1 MNLHEAIGLLGL
13 VEAHNIIA
21 GGDYNTVYTSKDVEK
36 CFRQQALRHHPDKGG
51 DASHFQLLHQAKDML
66 LDHNAGNTM
75 AMGSASNYCRTSC
88 CDANN
93 STAVNT
99 SLYKHRTCIRQVL
112 MVHDGKR
119 KTVIA
124 ATDDGLTVIEL
135 KKDAT
140 GGLERV
146 VSFTT
151 HRDDCSFLC
160 CTTAVPSSSND
171 DDDDDN
177 DDYYVVNVLYAGA
190 KDGFV
195 HKIELSTRRLTSS
208 WQLPS
213 RERIVAISGL
223 RLRVRDWVGIAT
235 ADGGIYMLEYQNGA
249 STPTM
254 VWKCRVGSAGKWAAR
269 RQKTTTCVTMTPET
283 ILLEEGSNSDC
294 LNLWVGGSSSSSDTV
309 TGRLVMWELDTHEDL
324 FEQYNNDDDDVEDLF
339 GEYGIYESDTDSNT
353 SKEPHDCSHD
363 DKRNATLAI
372 DVTVQEGPIFSL
384 SKHKR
389 SIAVT
394 AGQCIM
400 VWDYNNNSNNS
411 ITNPHHQSGKK
422 KKLTKI
428 KTIQT
433 NNQTLYTLCM
443 NRRFVAAAGSGESIM
458 VWDRDLWTMVH
469 YLPLQRSPLGCC
481 LATNCIMTLDWFRG
495 DDSGILVS
503 GGYDGVVTM
512 WTLANRLGSND
523 DTTSRG
529 I

>member
-1 MNLHEAIGLLGL
+1 MDLHEAIGLLGL
-13 VEAHNIIA
+13 EAHII
-21 GGDYNTVYTSKDVEK
+21 GGDYTDYTSKDVEK

-51 DASHFQLLHQAKDML
+51 DASHFQLLHQAKNML
-66 LDHNAGNTM
+66 LEHNAGNTM
-75 AMGSASNYCRTSC
+75 GGASNCRTS
-88 CDANN
+88 DAN
-93 STAVNT
+93 STAVST
-99 SLYKHRTCIRQVL
+99 SLYEHRTCVRQVL
-112 MVHDGKR
+112 MVHGKR

-135 KKDAT
+135 KKDANCYLS

-160 CTTAVPSSSND
+160 CTTAVPSSND
-171 DDDDDN
+171 DDDDD
-177 DDYYVVNVLYAGA
+177 YVVDVLYAGA

-195 HKIELSTRRLTSS
+195 HKIELSTRRLTP

-223 RLRVRDWVGIAT
+223 GLGVRDWVGIAT
-235 ADGGIYMLEYQNGA
+235 ADGGIYVFEYQNGA

-254 VWKCRVGSAGKWAAR
+254 VWKCRVGAGKWAAR
-269 RQKTTTCVTMTPET
+269 GQKKTCVTMTPET

-294 LNLWVGGSSSSSDTV
+294 LNLWVGGSSSDTV

-324 FEQYNNDDDDVEDLF
+324 FDQYNNDDDVEDLF

-353 SKEPHDCSHD
+353 SKEPEDCSND
-363 DKRNATLAI
+363 DERNTLAI

-389 SIAVT
+389 AIAVT
-394 AGQCIM
+394 AGQCII
-400 VWDYNNNSNNS
+400 VWDYNYSNNN
-411 ITNPHHQSGKK
+411 ITNPQHQSGK

-443 NRRFVAAAGSGESIM
+443 NGRFVAAAGSGESIM

-469 YLPLQRSPLGCC
+469 YLPLQRSPSGCC
-481 LATNCIMTLDWFRG
+481 LATNCIMTLDWFR

>member
-1 MNLHEAIGLLGL
+1 MDLHEAIGLLGL
-13 VEAHNIIA
+13 EAHTIGA
-21 GGDYNTVYTSKDVEK
+21 DYTDFTSKDVEK

-66 LDHNAGNTM
+66 LEYTAGNTM
-75 AMGSASNYCRTSC
+75 GRASNCRTS
-88 CDANN
+88 DAN
-93 STAVNT
+93 STAVST
-99 SLYKHRTCIRQVL
+99 SLYEHRTCVRQVL
-112 MVHDGKR
+112 VVHGKK

-140 GGLERV
+140 YYLSGGLERV

-160 CTTAVPSSSND
+160 CATAGPSS
-171 DDDDDN
+171 DDN
-177 DDYYVVNVLYAGA
+177 EIDGDSFVVDVLYAGA
-190 KDGFV
+190 KDGLV
-195 HKIELSTRRLTSS
+195 HKIELSTRRLTP

-213 RERIVAISGL
+213 RERIVAISA
-223 RLRVRDWVGIAT
+223 VCDWVAIAT
-235 ADGGIYMLEYQNGA
+235 ADGGIYVFEYRNGV

-254 VWKCRVGSAGKWAAR
+254 VWKCRVGKGAAR
-269 RQKTTTCVTMTPET
+269 GEKKTSVTMTPET

-324 FEQYNNDDDDVEDLF
+324 FEQYNNDNDVEDLF
-339 GEYGIYESDTDSNT
+339 GEYGIYESDTDSNN
-353 SKEPHDCSHD
+353 SEEPEDSTCD
-363 DKRNATLAI
+363 DERNVLAI

-389 SIAVT
+389 TIAVT
-394 AGQCIM
+394 AGQCIV
-400 VWDYNNNSNNS
+400 VWGYNDSNDNA
-411 ITNPHHQSGKK
+411 TNPQHQQQLGKK
-422 KKLTKI
+422 KKLTNI

-433 NNQTLYTLCM
+433 NNNQILYTLCI
-443 NRRFVAAAGSGESIM
+443 NGRFVAAAGSGESIM
-458 VWDRDLWTMVH
+458 VWDRDVWTMLH
-469 YLPLQRSPLGCC
+469 YLPLQRSPSGCC
-481 LATNCIMTLDWFRG
+481 LATNCIMTLDWFH

-523 DTTSRG
+523 DTSSRG

>member
-1 MNLHEAIGLLGL
+1 MNLHEAIDLLGL
-13 VEAHNIIA
+13 VEAHNIIG
-21 GGDYNTVYTSKDVEK
+21 GGDYNTDYTSKDVEK

-75 AMGSASNYCRTSC
+75 MGSSASNCRTSC
-88 CDANN
+88 DAN
-93 STAVNT
+93 STAVST
-99 SLYKHRTCIRQVL
+99 SLYKHRTCVRQVL
-112 MVHDGKR
+112 MVHGKR
-119 KTVIA
+119 NTVIA

-160 CTTAVPSSSND
+160 CTTAVPSSNND
-171 DDDDDN
+171 HDDDDN
-177 DDYYVVNVLYAGA
+177 VVDVLYAGA

-195 HKIELSTRRLTSS
+195 HKIELSTPRRLTSS

-223 RLRVRDWVGIAT
+223 RLLGDRDWVGIAT
-235 ADGGIYMLEYQNGA
+235 ADGGIYVLEYQNGA
-249 STPTM
+249 STPTIPTM
-254 VWKCRVGSAGKWAAR
+254 VWKCRVGAGKWAAR
-269 RQKTTTCVTMTPET
+269 GQKTTTCVTMTPET

-353 SKEPHDCSHD
+353 SKEPEDDCSND
-363 DKRNATLAI
+363 DERNATLAI

-389 SIAVT
+389 AIAVT
-394 AGQCIM
+394 AGQCII
-400 VWDYNNNSNNS
+400 VWDYTNSNNKI
-411 ITNPHHQSGKK
+411 ITNLQQHQSGK

-443 NRRFVAAAGSGESIM
+443 NERFVAAAGSGESIM

-469 YLPLQRSPLGCC
+469 YLPLPRSPSGCC
-481 LATNCIMTLDWFRG
+481 LATNCIMTLDWFRN